1 MSHNMPKEKNPQE
14 KKNTNSQ
21 SFAAG
26 QWQTGTKIQQVDT
39 TTRNSLPSISWERN
53 STGRAASLIGIYF
66 LNLKLKIIE
75 TLSGYIKTNVW
86 EVKCAYATDIA
97 GGNEKCFYIIRNSQG
112 VIILPNKK

>member
-1 MSHNMPKEKNPQE
+1 MTPLLEIVCHLS
-14 KKNTNSQ
+14 
-21 SFAAG
+21 AG
-26 QWQTGTKIQQVDT
+26 RETAKLLG
-39 TTRNSLPSISWERN
+39 
-53 STGRAASLIGIYF
+53 TGRAASLVGIYL

-112 VIILPNKK
+112 VIILSNKK